1 MGPQRPQIP
10 QASLL
15 PFFCP
20 HTSCY
25 PCPCHL
31 PLIRLV
37 SQSSKPTA
45 THKMITPTDHTVKA
59 LQQNGSPDNSRRS
72 PRAEDQMMLATI
84 RRRPRPVIDSPRWLL
99 AMLICTM
106 LFVGSSSSANR
117 NIPKKLFVS
126 GAGDERANGIY
137 EYAYKSGSPCQYEM
151 PMYYKYGFERFSISF
166 PCSDEHRSRGWS
178 ISDTREILYN
188 VPLTKDQK
196 GDHIDRNALGYPPKT
211 GWKIYEGEPDALT
224 VVPADHCP
232 VCKNKKGKPK
242 INDGDG
248 KRLQDNC
255 ERCKK
260 TGIVNDCEWDVAK
273 LLPPYVPTVDPSS
286 IHRHRLLASEAAGHA

>member
-84 RRRPRPVIDSPRWLL
+84 RRRPRPIIDSPRWLL

-126 GAGDERANGIY
+126 GAGDERVNGTY

-151 PMYYKYGFERFSISF
+151 PMYYKYGFERYSISF
-166 PCSDEHRSRGWS
+166 PCSDEYRSRGWS

-188 VPLTKDQK
+188 VPLTKDQSWREI
-196 GDHIDRNALGYPPKT
+196 IDPNALGYPPKT

-224 VVPADHCP
+224 VVP
-232 VCKNKKGKPK
+232 VK
-242 INDGDG
+242 
-248 KRLQDNC
+248 
-255 ERCKK
+255 
-260 TGIVNDCEWDVAK
+260 DCGEYVAK
-273 LLPPYVPTVDPSS
+273 LLPRYVPTVDPSS
-286 IHRHRLLASEAAGHA
+286 IHRLLAS

>member
-1 MGPQRPQIP
+1 MGRFPK
-10 QASLL
+10 L
-15 PFFCP
+15 PCFLFLCP

-84 RRRPRPVIDSPRWLL
+84 RRRPRPIIASPRWLL

-117 NIPKKLFVS
+117 QIPKKLVVS
-126 GAGDERANGIY
+126 
-137 EYAYKSGSPCQYEM
+137 
-151 PMYYKYGFERFSISF
+151 
-166 PCSDEHRSRGWS
+166 
-178 ISDTREILYN
+178 
-188 VPLTKDQK
+188 
-196 GDHIDRNALGYPPKT
+196 
-211 GWKIYEGEPDALT
+211 
-224 VVPADHCP
+224 
-232 VCKNKKGKPK
+232 
-242 INDGDG
+242 
-248 KRLQDNC
+248 
-255 ERCKK
+255 
-260 TGIVNDCEWDVAK
+260 
-273 LLPPYVPTVDPSS
+273 
-286 IHRHRLLASEAAGHA
+286 